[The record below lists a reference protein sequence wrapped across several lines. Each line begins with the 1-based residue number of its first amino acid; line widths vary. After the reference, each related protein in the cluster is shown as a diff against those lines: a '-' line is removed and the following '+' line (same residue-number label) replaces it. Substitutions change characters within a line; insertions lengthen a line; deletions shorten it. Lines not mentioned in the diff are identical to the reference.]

1 MCLKCEDELA
11 TTEDYS
17 AVKDLSL
24 MKGPLDL
31 IKLQSPGGRQEM
43 LKSLKNPEILI

>member
-1 MCLKCEDELA
+1 MYLKCEAELA

-24 MKGPLDL
+24 MKGSLDVQ
-31 IKLQSPGGRQEM
+31 LQSPCGRREM